1 MTTKTFSFAELAKQT
16 SKKTNSKQLFAIAEC
31 SYGDYRKKFGEQ
43 GLPILKYVVT
53 GKMTISETGQI
64 NLAELEKSE
73 LLASHRKVTDVKT
86 NTITGF
92 ECYRDVNGNEMGNTD
107 GWLVCEKKHIE
118 ALTKAIQTFN
128 NNKLVQD
135 IKLNECITL
144 LPEVF
149 EFHSE
154 LTDET
159 NVEKFANEFIV
170 ATAE

>member
-1 MTTKTFSFAELAKQT
+1 MNKAIFSFAALAQQE
-16 SKKTNSKQLFAIAEC
+16 KKKSNNKKMYAIAEC

-43 GLPILKYVVT
+43 ELPILKYVCT
-53 GKMTISETGQI
+53 GKMTISETGEI
-64 NLAELEKSE
+64 NETELAKCEI
-73 LLASHRKVTDVKT
+73 LASHRKVTDVKKI
-86 NTITGF
+86 TITGF
-92 ECYRDVNGNEMGNTD
+92 EQFTDVYGNKMGNTD

-118 ALTKAIQTFN
+118 VLTKAIQAFN

-149 EFHSE
+149 EFCSE

-159 NVEKFANEFIV
+159 VVEKFANEFIV
-170 ATAE
+170 AEQ